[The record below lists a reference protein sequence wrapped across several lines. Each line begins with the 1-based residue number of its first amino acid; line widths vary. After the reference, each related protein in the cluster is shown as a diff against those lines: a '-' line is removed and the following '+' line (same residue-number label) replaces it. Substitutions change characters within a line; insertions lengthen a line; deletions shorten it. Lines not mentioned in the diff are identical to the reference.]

1 MSYTIMHDIASI
13 EEAFTQSGRFTIL
26 VVEDDTDVRRVVVR
40 MLYRLGYKV
49 LHAESGQRALTVS
62 AMFYGPIDL
71 LLTDVVMP
79 GMNGQQLSE
88 ELKRSRPDLKVLY
101 MSGHQTD
108 EFKGDLAI
116 PESHLIQKPFS
127 TEQLAAR
134 LRGLLE
140 SDPPAS

>member
-1 MSYTIMHDIASI
+1 MHDIASI

-49 LHAESGQRALTVS
+49 LHAESGDRALMVS
-62 AMFYGPIDL
+62 AMFYGPIDV

-79 GMNGQQLSE
+79 GMNGPQLSE
-88 ELKRSRPDLKVLY
+88 KLKRSRPDLKVLY
-101 MSGHQTD
+101 MSGHHTED
-108 EFKGDLAI
+108 FKGDLAI
-116 PESHLIQKPFS
+116 PESQLIQKPFS

-140 SDPPAS
+140 SDPPVS

>member
-1 MSYTIMHDIASI
+1 MHDIASI
-13 EEAFTQSGRFTIL
+13 EEAFTQSGKFTIM
-26 VVEDDTDVRRVVVR
+26 VVEDDADVRRVVVR

-49 LHAESGQRALTVS
+49 LHAESGDRAVMVS

-79 GMNGQQLSE
+79 GMNGLQLAE
-88 ELKRSRPDLKVLY
+88 KLRYSRPELKVLY

-108 EFKGDLAI
+108 HFNEAQPI
-116 PESHLIQKPFS
+116 PESVFIQKPFS

-134 LRGLLE
+134 LRILLE
-140 SDPPAS
+140 GDIAAS

>member
-1 MSYTIMHDIASI
+1 MHDIASI

-49 LHAESGQRALTVS
+49 LHAESGERALMVS

-79 GMNGQQLSE
+79 GMNGPQLSE
-88 ELKRSRPDLKVLY
+88 ELKRSRPDLKILY

-108 EFKGDLAI
+108 EFKEDMAI
-116 PESHLIQKPFS
+116 PDSRLIQKPFS